1 METNKDKERVEEYL
15 CDLELEELVR
25 KVSKPQ
31 TISEEIGRFQ
41 YLKIE
46 FLFKEGHHRQ
56 S

>member
-1 METNKDKERVEEYL
+1 METNKEKESVEEYL

-25 KVSKPQ
+25 KVSKSQ
-31 TISEEIGRFQ
+31 IVSEEMCRFQ
-41 YLKIE
+41 YRNIG